1 MVRQR
6 KWRKLCRK
14 SKLVK
19 TLCSKHVFITG
30 VSLERG
36 STVVCVGIMQEFEET
51 EGRRPRILV
60 AKVGEDGHD
69 RGYKV
74 IATGFTDLGFDVDIG
89 PLFTVGLFSFLHKFI
104 IFVST

>member
-1 MVRQR
+1 
-6 KWRKLCRK
+6 
-14 SKLVK
+14 
-19 TLCSKHVFITG
+19 
-30 VSLERG
+30 
-36 STVVCVGIMQEFEET
+36 MQEFEER

-89 PLFTVGLFSFLHKFI
+89 PLFTVCATKGWGYGYLQCTYSL
-104 IFVST
+104 